1 MSSLRASGSAS
12 CVPLAN
18 RPPFT
23 PLLAHDA
30 HDDVV
35 HVASGEPDVLAHPA
49 LLDEAAGLVGPD
61 RTLVRRVGL
70 QPHAPEV
77 PYPKRV
83 IEDQPHGF
91 APVAAAPVFLF
102 ADSDAQFTVA
112 GSHVEVEE
120 AALPDALTVGLDG
133 EVRLVRSSFPGLA
146 IEPLPQPLEGDG
158 QRRVAATRKLDLE
171 IVPEPPQA
179 LLIFALYGPQRNL
192 LSPQHELPSTIGW
205 RIQTFG
211 SS

>member
-18 RPPFT
+18 DPPFA
-23 PLLAHDA
+23 PLLAQDA

-35 HVASGEPDVLAHPA
+35 HKAPGEPDVLAHPA
-49 LLDEAAGLVGPD
+49 LLDEAAGSVGPD

-83 IEDQPHGF
+83 IEEQPYGF
-91 APVAAAPVFLF
+91 TPVAAAPVFLVP
-102 ADSDAQFTVA
+102 DSDAQFAVA
-112 GSHVEVEE
+112 SRHVEVQE

-133 EVRLVRSSFPGLA
+133 EVRLVRSLFPGLA
-146 IEPLPQPLEGDG
+146 IEPLPQSLEGDG
-158 QRRVAATRKLDLE
+158 QRRVAATRELDLE

-179 LLIFALYGPQRNL
+179 LLILALYCPQRNL
-192 LSPQHELPSTIGW
+192 LFLLH
-205 RIQTFG
+205 
-211 SS
+211 

>member
-1 MSSLRASGSAS
+1 MSSLRSSGNAS

-18 RPPFT
+18 RPPFE

-35 HVASGEPDVLAHPA
+35 HVTPGEPDVLAHPA
-49 LLDEAAGLVGPD
+49 LLDEAAGFVGPD

-91 APVAAAPVFLF
+91 TPVAAAPVFLV
-102 ADSDAQFTVA
+102 ADGDAQLTVA
-112 GSHVEVEE
+112 GSHVEVED
-120 AALPDALTVGLDG
+120 AALPDAFTVGLDG
-133 EVRLVRSSFPGLA
+133 EVRLVRSSFPDLA
-146 IEPLPQPLEGDG
+146 IEPLPQPLEGDR
-158 QRRVAATRKLDLE
+158 QRRVAAARKLDLE

-179 LLIFALYGPQRNL
+179 LLIFALYSPQRIL
-192 LSPQHELPSTIGW
+192 LSPQHDLPSATGC